1 MKIALDIGHGIGNS
15 KPGVYDPGAV
25 GNGYQEHVIV
35 RGMAYRL
42 KADLEALGHSV
53 LLTTGL
59 LTSRDDTAKRWG
71 AELLVSLHC
80 NSHTTASATGVECWI
95 DTSASTRGKAVA
107 ASITKRLAA
116 SIAIAN
122 RGVKVK
128 NFAVLRANPHDVLV
142 EMFFISNAT
151 DVRKYQAN
159 VNGHEL
165 AILNGILEGLGQPIQ
180 GKLPR
185 IGKQPVEAEYV
196 EIRIHS
202 AIIDKAEYKQLAKTL
217 DDFCL
222 VKPTTK
228 DSWKG
233 WQ

>member
-1 MKIALDIGHGIGNS
+1 MKIALDIGHGVGNS

-71 AELLVSLHC
+71 ADLLVSLHC
-80 NSHTTASATGVECWI
+80 NAHTTTTATGVECWI
-95 DTSASTRGKAVA
+95 DTAASARGKSVA
-107 ASITKRLAA
+107 AQITARLAA
-116 SIAIAN
+116 SLGLRN
-122 RGVKVK
+122 RGVKVT

-142 EMFFISNAT
+142 EMFFISNPS

-159 VNGHEL
+159 VDGHEL
-165 AILNGILEGLGQPIQ
+165 AILNGILVGCNLAPV
-180 GKLPR
+180 KSLPR
-185 IGKQPVEAEYV
+185 VKPAAPGYVKVTIHAAATDEAAYRQ
-196 EIRIHS
+196 I
-202 AIIDKAEYKQLAKTL
+202 AGAL
-217 DDFCL
+217 DDFIA
-222 VKPTTK
+222 VEPTVK
-228 DSWKG
+228 DSWKE
-233 WQ
+233 W